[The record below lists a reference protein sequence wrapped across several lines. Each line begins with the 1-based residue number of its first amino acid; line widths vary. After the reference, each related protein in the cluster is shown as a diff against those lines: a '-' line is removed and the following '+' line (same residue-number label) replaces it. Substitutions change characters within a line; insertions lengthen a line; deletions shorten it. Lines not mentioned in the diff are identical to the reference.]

1 MTSLNDDL
9 TIHRAVY
16 GDAHRRGDA
25 LATARAAARL
35 RAHITDLDAA
45 ELTVVRAS
53 RQRFGQAIREARSRR
68 RAAPVVPMQALAIPL
83 SPPRRSPVA
92 LAALFALLA
101 LVLAA
106 VVGGPLL
113 VEQTEGGA
121 GGGAPVDVVDPVV
134 QPVTLSRGRVIL
146 AVAAVVPAVV
156 EEPQVTASP
165 DPIAVVATPG
175 PAAPANGADAPAGSG
190 PPGNGGGPGSGGPGN
205 GSGSGAPS
213 PAPTATRTPAPT
225 LAICFAS
232 VPRGFARLCGQILD
246 ARTGRG
252 LADACVSLGPCNSQ
266 SARTD
271 ANGRWAFPLVVG
283 NGSLTWFLE
292 FSKPGYTTSL
302 FSQTSRQ
309 GRILIPTLV
318 LTPN

>member
-1 MTSLNDDL
+1 MLEPIHPDRCQRAVGAPASAGKRGADLLPRILQAGLPHDEVPPVFAAGPNADPDSAARPREMPGTAMTSLNDDL

-25 LATARAAARL
+25 LATAGAAARL

-146 AVAAVVPAVV
+146 AVAAGVPAVV

-175 PAAPANGADAPAGSG
+175 PAAPANGADAPAGSS
-190 PPGNGGGPGSGGPGN
+190 PPGHRGGPGPGVPGDRRGG
-205 GSGSGAPS
+205 GAPQ
-213 PAPTATRTPAPT
+213 PPPTAPRTPA
-225 LAICFAS
+225 A
-232 VPRGFARLCGQILD
+232 
-246 ARTGRG
+246 
-252 LADACVSLGPCNSQ
+252 
-266 SARTD
+266 
-271 ANGRWAFPLVVG
+271 
-283 NGSLTWFLE
+283 
-292 FSKPGYTTSL
+292 
-302 FSQTSRQ
+302 
-309 GRILIPTLV
+309 
-318 LTPN
+318 